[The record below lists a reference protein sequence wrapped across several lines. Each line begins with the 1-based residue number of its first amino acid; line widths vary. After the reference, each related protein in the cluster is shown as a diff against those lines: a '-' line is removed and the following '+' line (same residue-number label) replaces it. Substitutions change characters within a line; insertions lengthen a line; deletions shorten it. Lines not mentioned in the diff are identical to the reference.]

1 MAETHNIRGVQ
12 NVFQYYWLGSHPVQ
26 STRKESY
33 LKYYDRPDLQNNNQ
47 SLFDSRRKMSNA
59 LGFDSFAERALLLAA
74 PKGKVLTLIQKLIII
89 IQNRLVSFI
98 IFIVLK
104 NINDNFFNFSQNS

>member
-74 PKGKVLTLIQKLIII
+74 PKGK
-89 IQNRLVSFI
+89 
-98 IFIVLK
+98 
-104 NINDNFFNFSQNS
+104 NSKESHF